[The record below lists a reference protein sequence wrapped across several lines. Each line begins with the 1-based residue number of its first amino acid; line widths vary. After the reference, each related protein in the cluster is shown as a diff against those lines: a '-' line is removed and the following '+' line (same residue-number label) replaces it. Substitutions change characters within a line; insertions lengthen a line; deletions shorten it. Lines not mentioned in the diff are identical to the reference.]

1 MSPVA
6 APDSVSNTNQPKFAK
21 DPDHPGPQPPG
32 SLIKV
37 NPPLNT
43 EQLAINL
50 DVQALLTD
58 DDKQAIPYLVKA
70 RRAANYLA
78 VAMIY
83 LKDNVDIRQPLKQEH
98 VKDRLLGH
106 WGTCPAITFVYT
118 HANHLI
124 KKNDVDMLLVV
135 GPGHGAPA
143 VLANLY
149 LENSIGHF
157 DKKYNW
163 SREGLRQL
171 IRGFSWPGG
180 FPSHVNAET
189 PGAIHEGGELGYA
202 LAVSFGAVMDN
213 PDLIVTCIVG
223 DGEAE
228 SGPTA
233 TAWHSYKYIDPKESG
248 AVIPVLNLNGYK
260 ISESTVFGNMS
271 NEELLALFSGYGY
284 QVRFV
289 SNMDQ
294 IDEEMA
300 VTMQWYCSS
309 LLPTFTL
316 PSNPNPFPQT
326 RAYNQIRH
334 IQSQARTS
342 TPIAKPRWPMI
353 ILRTPK
359 GWTGPAE
366 AHGKQIVGT
375 WRAHQVPLQ
384 KVTKDEE
391 DWKLFVEWLESY
403 KVHEL
408 IDEDGRPGE
417 DVLRTIPKEGRL
429 LGRNP
434 LANGRVL
441 ALNRPSVDEFAV
453 KKSTKEWQSCM
464 QSVGKYLAKVVEQ
477 NKDRFRI
484 FSPDEMESNK
494 LSDIFKVTSRNFQ
507 WDPFTTSGGRVIEVL
522 SEHQCQGWMQGYTL
536 TGRTALFPSYES
548 FLGIITTMMIQYS
561 KFLKVA
567 REVPWR
573 GDVPSINYIE
583 SSTLWRQEHNG
594 FSHQNPG
601 FIDSIINLKS
611 KMVRVYLP
619 PDANT
624 AISTVDHCLGS
635 KNYVNLVISSKQP
648 MPVFLSM
655 EEAKEHCKL
664 GASIWRWA
672 SSHNGENPDVVIV
685 GCGAEVT
692 FEAVAAAM
700 LLRRDAPELRV
711 RVVNVTDLMILSPTL
726 QHPHA
731 LSVDK
736 FNELFTADKPI
747 VFNFHG
753 YPDVV
758 RGLTFERPTVPGR
771 MIVHGYNEEGTT
783 TTPFRMLTYNKCSR
797 FDLIIDALKLVES
810 KAPRADLRID
820 TAGLIKK
827 YEDKLKWH
835 TEYIVEHGSDPDEV
849 VGLGDGEGGHG
860 GVLFESA

>member
-1 MSPVA
+1 MAPVA
-6 APDSVSNTNQPKFAK
+6 AAPQQNVDSTNTPKLSK

-32 SLIKV
+32 SLV
-37 NPPLNT
+37 PVTPPLNT
-43 EQLAINL
+43 ESLRVQL
-50 DVQALLTD
+50 DVNSLLTD
-58 DDKQAIPYLVKA
+58 EDKQAIPYLVKV

-98 VKDRLLGH
+98 IKDRLLGH
-106 WGTCPAITFVYT
+106 WGTCPAITFVYS

-124 KKNDVDMLLVV
+124 KKHDVNMILVV

-149 LENSIGHF
+149 LEGTIGHF
-157 DKKYNW
+157 DKKYEW
-163 SREGLRQL
+163 AREGLRQL
-171 IRGFSWPGG
+171 VRGFSWPGG

-228 SGPTA
+228 TGPTA
-233 TAWHSYKYIDPKESG
+233 TAWHSYKYLNPKESG
-248 AVIPVLNLNGYK
+248 AVLPVLNVNGYK

-271 NEELLALFSGYGY
+271 DEELLALFSGYGY
-284 QVRFV
+284 QVAIV
-289 SNMDQ
+289 SDMSH

-300 VTMQWYCSS
+300 VTMQW
-309 LLPTFTL
+309 
-316 PSNPNPFPQT
+316 
-326 RAYNQIRH
+326 AYNQIRH
-334 IQSQARTS
+334 IQQKARS
-342 TPIAKPRWPMI
+342 GDPITKPRWPMI

-366 AHGKQIVGT
+366 AHGKQITGT
-375 WRAHQVPLQ
+375 WRSHQIPLQ
-384 KVTKDEE
+384 KVTKDDE
-391 DWKLFVEWLESY
+391 DWQKFNQWLEEY
-403 KVHEL
+403 NIHEL
-408 IDEDGRPGE
+408 IDENGRPSE
-417 DVLRTIPKEGRL
+417 DVLKTIPSEKRMM
-429 LGRNP
+429 GRNP
-434 LANGRVL
+434 LANGRVM
-441 ALNRPSVDEFAV
+441 ALNRPSVHDYAV
-453 KKSTKEWQSCM
+453 PKSTKDWKSCM
-464 QSVGKYLAKVVEQ
+464 EEVGKYLAKVVEQ
-477 NKDRFRI
+477 NQDRFRI

-494 LSDIFKVTSRNFQ
+494 LTAVLKTTSRNFQ
-507 WDPFTTSGGRVIEVL
+507 WDPFSTSGGRVIEVL

-536 TGRTALFPSYES
+536 TGRYALFPSYES

-561 KFLKVA
+561 KFMKVA

-594 FSHQNPG
+594 YSHQNPG

-611 KMVRVYLP
+611 NAVRVYLP
-619 PDANT
+619 ADANT
-624 AISTVDHCLGS
+624 AISTIDHCLGS

-655 EEAKEHCKL
+655 EEAAAHCKL

-672 SSHNGENPDVVIV
+672 STHNGDNPDVVLV

-692 FEAVAAAM
+692 FEAVAAAR
-700 LLRRDAPELRV
+700 LLARDAPDLRV
-711 RVVNVTDLMILSPTL
+711 RVVNVTDLMILSMTL

-731 LSVDK
+731 LSEET
-736 FNELFTADKPI
+736 FHELFTADKPV

-753 YPDVV
+753 YPDVI
-758 RGLTFERPTVPGR
+758 RGLTFDRKKFPGR
-771 MIVHGYNEEGTT
+771 CSVHGYNEEGTT

-797 FDLIIDALKLVES
+797 FDLAIDALKLVES
-810 KAPRADLRID
+810 HAPRPDLKLD
-820 TAGLIKK
+820 AAGLIKK
-827 YEDKLKWH
+827 YEDKLEWH
-835 TEYIVEHGSDPDEV
+835 TKYIIENGSDPAEV
-849 VGLGDGEGGHG
+849 TGLTDGEKGSG